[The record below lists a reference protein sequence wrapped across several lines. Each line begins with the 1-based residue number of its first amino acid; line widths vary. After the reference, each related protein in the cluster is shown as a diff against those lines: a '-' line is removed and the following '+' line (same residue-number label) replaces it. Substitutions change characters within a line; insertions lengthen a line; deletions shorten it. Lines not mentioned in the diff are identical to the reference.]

1 MLYGNRDL
9 VLVREEHR
17 NTEWFKN
24 GNKGLGFQKE
34 ELRGGGVR
42 ARILYKSNVGNTFLY
57 EK

>member
-57 EK
+57 